1 MKTIAIVTGATSG
14 IGREFVRQLDGEYYG
29 RIDEFW
35 AIGRSEERLAEL
47 AGSTYAPVRTFALDL
62 TQQASLDTLRA
73 ALAEEAVRASS
84 AGGADTPQETLS
96 TRTAEPSAVQEA
108 PAKEAARTVAP
119 NDSLRVGWLV
129 NSAGFG
135 RFGAFGAPAAS
146 GDSEASRTAVTGDA
160 ATGSATAP
168 GVDAQMVRLNCLALT
183 ELCEMTLT
191 YMGPGSRIV
200 NMASVAA
207 YLPISPMATY
217 AATKRFVLDVTRAL
231 NEDLRGTNIHAC
243 AVCPK
248 AVRTRFWDEAG
259 KASGIGFAFG
269 TESAYD
275 VVRKAIAAVERG
287 AGSIIT
293 SPDMKLAC
301 AAAKVLPY
309 PALAQAAR
317 LATKLQARRS
327 PGQAR

>member
-1 MKTIAIVTGATSG
+1 MKSIAIVTGATSG

-35 AIGRSEERLAEL
+35 AIGRNTERLAEL
-47 AGSTYAPVRTFALDL
+47 ASSTYARVRPFALDL
-62 TQQASLDTLRA
+62 TQQAALDELRA
-73 ALAEEAVRASS
+73 ALTEEASRLA
-84 AGGADTPQETLS
+84 
-96 TRTAEPSAVQEA
+96 AEGSE
-108 PAKEAARTVAP
+108 
-119 NDSLRVGWLV
+119 LRVGWLV

-135 RFGAFGAPAAS
+135 RFGAFGGVGA
-146 GDSEASRTAVTGDA
+146 GTDDSEASCDA
-160 ATGSATAP
+160 A
-168 GVDAQMVRLNCLALT
+168 GVDTQMVRLNCLALT
-183 ELCEMTLT
+183 EMCEMALA

-217 AATKRFVLDVTRAL
+217 AASKRFVLDVTRAL
-231 NEDLRGTNIHAC
+231 NEDLRGTDIHAC

-269 TESAYD
+269 TESAYN

-287 AGSIIT
+287 AGSVIT
-293 SPDMKLAC
+293 SPDMKVAC
-301 AAAKVLPY
+301 GAAKVLPY
-309 PALAQAAR
+309 PVLASVGRLAQAAMGP
-317 LATKLQARRS
+317 AGKAR
-327 PGQAR
+327 

>member
-35 AIGRSEERLAEL
+35 VVGRSAERLEEL
-47 AGSTYAPVRTFALDL
+47 AGSTYAPVRPFALDL
-62 TQQASLDTLRA
+62 TRQASLDELRAKLAREDA
-73 ALAEEAVRASS
+73 ALAA
-84 AGGADTPQETLS
+84 AGHEG
-96 TRTAEPSAVQEA
+96 
-108 PAKEAARTVAP
+108 
-119 NDSLRVGWLV
+119 LRVGWLV

-135 RFGAFGAPAAS
+135 RFGKFGVYDRDRTAGAPARPAS
-146 GDSEASRTAVTGDA
+146 AGETPCADETDA
-160 ATGSATAP
+160 
-168 GVDAQMVRLNCLALT
+168 DMVRLNCLALT
-183 ELCEMTLT
+183 ELCSMALG
-191 YMGPGSRIV
+191 YLGPGSRIV

-217 AATKRFVLDVTRAL
+217 AATKRFVLDLTRAL
-231 NEDLRGTNIHAC
+231 NEDLRGTGIHAC

-259 KASGIGFAFG
+259 SAAGIGFAFG
-269 TESAYD
+269 CERAYD

-287 AGSIIT
+287 RGCVIT
-293 SPDMKLAC
+293 APDMKLAC

-309 PALAQAAR
+309 PALAGIGRVAA
-317 LATKLQARRS
+317 KLVPPRA
-327 PGQAR
+327 

>member
-35 AIGRSEERLAEL
+35 AVGRSQERLAEL
-47 AGSTYAPVRTFALDL
+47 AASTYAPVRAFALDL
-62 TQQASLDTLRA
+62 TCQDSLDKLRSELA
-73 ALAEEAVRASS
+73 AENARVSS
-84 AGGADTPQETLS
+84 EGGE
-96 TRTAEPSAVQEA
+96 
-108 PAKEAARTVAP
+108 
-119 NDSLRVGWLV
+119 LRVGWLV

-135 RFGAFGAPAAS
+135 RFGAFGSPAGS
-146 GDSEASRTAVTGDA
+146 DDSEADA
-160 ATGSATAP
+160 AAG
-168 GVDAQMVRLNCLALT
+168 GIDAQMVRLNCLALT
-183 ELCEMTLT
+183 ELCEMALAH
-191 YMGPGSRIV
+191 MGPGSRIV

-231 NEDLRGTNIHAC
+231 NEDLRGTDIHAC

-259 KASGIGFAFG
+259 TAAGIGFAFG
-269 TESAYD
+269 TERAYD
-275 VVRKAIAAVERG
+275 VVRKAIAVVERG
-287 AGSIIT
+287 AGSVIT
-293 SPDMKLAC
+293 APDMKLAC
-301 AAAKVLPY
+301 GVAKVLPY

-317 LATKLQARRS
+317 LATSLQPR
-327 PGQAR
+327 P